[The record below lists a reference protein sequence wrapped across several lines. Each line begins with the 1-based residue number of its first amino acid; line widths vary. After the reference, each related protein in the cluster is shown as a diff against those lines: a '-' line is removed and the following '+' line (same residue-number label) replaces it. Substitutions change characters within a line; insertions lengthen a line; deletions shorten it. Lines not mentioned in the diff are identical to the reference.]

1 MEILPAEKEIS
12 VKKSLKI
19 CCENFYSLPH
29 TLHNLGR
36 ENYETNTFVNLA
48 RKA

>member
-19 CCENFYSLPH
+19 CENFYSLPH

-36 ENYETNTFVNLA
+36 ENYETNTWVNLA